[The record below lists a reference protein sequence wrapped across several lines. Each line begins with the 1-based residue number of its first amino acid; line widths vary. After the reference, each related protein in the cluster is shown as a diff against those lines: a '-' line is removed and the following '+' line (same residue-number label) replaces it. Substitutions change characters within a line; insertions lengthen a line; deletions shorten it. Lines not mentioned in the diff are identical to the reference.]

1 MSRHAVI
8 PPPSDRPRRMLRPDE
23 AMALLIVVFLLHHLI
38 GRPLLI
44 GLGLTSVVPLSQWI
58 FIAAPIIGFLLGR
71 HLPLVRTL
79 RLVTPRLRD
88 WGATLCLA
96 LGVIGAAGLMM
107 AAQAVLLGPFEWYQ
121 ESMSNWAEKLTAP
134 TATQLPWLLFTIAVT
149 PAVCEELLFRGVL
162 TRGLQPWVSPVRLC
176 IIVGVLFGLFHG
188 DPLQIVPAAV
198 IGAIFTWLA
207 LASGSLWPCIV
218 VHLLFNT
225 ATLLLR
231 FFIEAPADATPRLW
245 ELALS
250 AGLAGV
256 FLPLGLWLLRPSRH
270 LSNPQFTQTGVRS

>member
-8 PPPSDRPRRMLRPDE
+8 PPPGDRPSRMLRPDE
-23 AMALLIVVFLLHHLI
+23 AMALLIVVFLLHHLV
-38 GRPLLI
+38 GRPLLVGV
-44 GLGLTSVVPLSQWI
+44 GLASAVPLSQWI

-71 HLPLVRTL
+71 QLPLAATL
-79 RLVTPRLRD
+79 RLNAPRLRD

-96 LGVIGAAGLMM
+96 LGVVGAAGLMM
-107 AAQAVLLGPFEWYQ
+107 AAQGALLGPFAWYQ
-121 ESMSNWAEKLTAP
+121 ERMDHWAEALTAP
-134 TATQLPWLLFTIAVT
+134 TAAELPWLLLTIAVT
-149 PAVCEELLFRGVL
+149 PAVCEELLFRGVM
-162 TRGLQPWVSPVRLC
+162 TRGLQPWVSPLRLC
-176 IIVGVLFGLFHG
+176 VIVGVLFGLFHA
-188 DPLQIVPAAV
+188 DPLQVVPAAV
-198 IGAIFTWLA
+198 IGVIFTWLA

-225 ATLLLR
+225 TTLLLR
-231 FFIEAPADATPRLW
+231 FLIEAPADATPRLW

-256 FLPLGLWLLRPSRH
+256 FLPLGLWLLRPHRH